1 MARIKAKPVRDAPPR
16 FQKEEILPEESKNF
30 LLGLVTDV
38 DPAKIPNE
46 ALTSVFNMCY
56 RRGMLL
62 RRNGLTL
69 HSTKPDSSKI
79 LNLYGVEDPTS
90 GAALLR
96 FTSNKIYR
104 YTNTGWTDVTPS
116 AIAANS
122 GGVYDYFSFT
132 VGDSRPFFANGVD
145 PIREIDLTLD
155 VYKALGNAPSYKYI
169 TTAFNR
175 LIGANADEV
184 GWSGDLNYEEWDPLV
199 DLSAGST
206 PIVESPSDVNDDITG
221 LFSQS
226 NNLIV
231 PRQRSLWIGS
241 AQASA
246 TNPFKFRSAITGI
259 GADCPRAIKLTRHGL
274 IWFNLQNLAVYVW
287 NFSQFDPDGSD
298 IAAPIRTN
306 LRNAI
311 ASNIEDIWATFSWSR
326 NEFSLHSYSDV
337 TSKTTV
343 WTYSF
348 TYKNWTKSEFNSICE
363 SQDLAIDGS
372 SVEIDMLTGTI
383 DDLSGTI
390 EALAGISSGA
400 NRLMADINGELYIQK
415 EYEGLTNQSAD
426 ITLTDNGTSF
436 TSEVESKIYE
446 SVTNDTFINAHSIT
460 LIPYS
465 VGSVSFSYSKDDG
478 QTFSTPKVITFVTA
492 DLNKGHKIV
501 KRKAIK
507 ADRFLWKIESSD
519 CMFALT
525 SASVKSIQINE
536 RR

>member
-1 MARIKAKPVRDAPPR
+1 MARLKARPVRDAPSR
-16 FQKEEILPEESKNF
+16 FVEEEILPIESQNF
-30 LLGLVTDV
+30 LVGLVTDV

-46 ALTSVFNMCY
+46 ALTSVMNMCY
-56 RRGMLL
+56 RRGMLM

-69 HSTKPDSSKI
+69 HSTKPNTAKI
-79 LNLYGVEDPTS
+79 LNLYGVKDPTS
-90 GAALLR
+90 GAVLLR

-104 YTNTGWTDVTPS
+104 YTNSGWVEVTPS
-116 AIAANS
+116 LIAANS
-122 GGVYDYFSFT
+122 GGNYDYFSLT
-132 VGDSRPFFANGVD
+132 VGDGRPFFANGID
-145 PIREIDLTLD
+145 PIREIDLTAGT
-155 VYKALGNAPSYKYI
+155 YKALGNAPAYKYI

-175 LIGANADEV
+175 LIGASSDEV
-184 GWSGDLNYEEWDPLV
+184 GWSGDLNYSEWDPLV
-199 DLSAGST
+199 DISAGST

-221 LFSQS
+221 IFSQS

-231 PRQRSLWIGS
+231 ARQRSLWIGS

-274 IWFNLQNLAVYVW
+274 VWYNLQNLAVYVW
-287 NFSQFDPDGSD
+287 NFSQFDPDNSD
-298 IAAPIRTN
+298 IAAPIRTD

-311 ASNIEDIWATFSWSR
+311 ASNIEDIWATYSWSR

-348 TYKNWTKSEFNSICE
+348 TYKNWSKSEFNIICE
-363 SQDLAIDGS
+363 AQDLAIDGS

-383 DDLSGTI
+383 DALSGTI
-390 EALAGISSGA
+390 EALGGISSGA

-426 ITLTDNGTSF
+426 ISTTDNGTSF
-436 TSEVESKIYE
+436 SCNVKSKVYE
-446 SVTNDTFINAHSIT
+446 SVSNDTFVNSQSIT

-465 VGSVSFSYSKDDG
+465 AGTVNFSYSKDEG
-478 QTFSTPKVITFVTA
+478 QTFSTPKAVIFTA
-492 DLNKGHKIV
+492 SDLNKAHKV
-501 KRKAIK
+501 TKRKAVK
-507 ADRFLWKIESSD
+507 TDRLLWKVESTD
-519 CMFALT
+519 CMFSLT